1 MNGAFHLSGGGP
13 VLKRFKVG
21 ETITPAGQ
29 PINYDTANQAGV
41 SELIAV
47 TGMTFIYGTN
57 VDTATFSTT
66 QGDAEGLVTI
76 SIRPDLVMRALASGG
91 ATEGTALTL
100 LSNTAASAAG
110 TVITDADVGAADMDG
125 GTVWCTS
132 GANVGLSRQ
141 ITTHTASTSFTV
153 TVPFPRTIAVGDE
166 FLFVPWSLIG
176 DGTVGED
183 GNANV
188 QVTTLNTQ
196 ADATIASGTG
206 GEVTVVELEL
216 NGRSDSYVQFLIA
229 DNIFGAGNQTI

>member
-1 MNGAFHLSGGGP
+1 MIGFYHLYGGGP
-13 VLKRFKVG
+13 VLKKFKVG
-21 ETITPAGQ
+21 ETITPVGQ

-47 TGMTFIYGTN
+47 TGMTFIYGLN
-57 VDTATFSTT
+57 VDTATYSTT

-76 SIRPDLVMRALASGG
+76 SIRPDLVARALMSGG
-91 ATEGTALTL
+91 ATNGTALTL
-100 LSNTAASAAG
+100 LSNTSLSAGG

-132 GANVGLSRQ
+132 GNNVGLSRQ
-141 ITTHTASTSFTV
+141 ITTHTGSTSFTV
-153 TVPFPRTIAVGDE
+153 TVPFPRAIAVGDE
-166 FLFVPWSLIG
+166 FLFAPYSTVG

-183 GNANV
+183 GNSNV
-188 QVTTLNTQ
+188 QVTTPNDQ
-196 ADATIASGTG
+196 ADASIASGTG
-206 GEVTVVELEL
+206 GEVTVVDLEL